1 MPRPSQAVKIFALTT
16 RGLEAVSAEEIA
28 ALAGVTVDR
37 IAYRRVAATCAGP
50 LAALLSLRTVDDIF
64 LDVATWPSIGHTH
77 DTLDT
82 LRALSARLDLREA
95 IAACAGVR
103 PVHQPPLF
111 SVTANFVGRRNYNTD
126 EIKQAC
132 AESIAA
138 RHRWRYSPDD
148 GAADLNVRLFIE
160 HETAFV
166 GVRLGKRPLHDRPYK
181 QAHVPGS
188 LKPPIAAALLALAGV
203 APGSGV
209 LDPCCG
215 AGTILIEAALQGAQA
230 IGGDNDPAALQAA
243 QTNASAAGAAIALQ
257 CWDAQALPLAD
268 ETVERIVSNLPWG
281 RVVEVDTALAAFY
294 RRACAEM
301 QRVVAPG
308 GRIALLTDAPHLVIL
323 DGLECKGQIDISL
336 FGQTPVITLFR
347 K

>member
-1 MPRPSQAVKIFALTT
+1 VKIFALTT

-37 IAYRRVAATCAGP
+37 VAYRRVAATCAVP
-50 LAALLSLRTVDDIF
+50 LAALLSLRTVDDVF
-64 LDVATWPSIGHTH
+64 LDVATWSGIGHTH

-82 LRALSARLDLREA
+82 LRTLSTRLDLREA
-95 IAACAGVR
+95 AAACAGVR
-103 PVHQPPLF
+103 PIGQPPLF

-132 AESIAA
+132 AEGIAA
-138 RHRWRYSPDD
+138 RHHWRYTPDD
-148 GAADLNVRLFIE
+148 AAADLNARLFIE

-188 LKPPIAAALLALAGV
+188 LKPPVAAALLALAGV
-203 APGSGV
+203 APGARV

-230 IGGDNDPAALQAA
+230 MGGDNDPAALRAA
-243 QTNASAAGAAIALQ
+243 QANASAAGVAVALRR
-257 CWDAQALPLAD
+257 WDAQTLPLAD
-268 ETVERIVSNLPWG
+268 GAAERIVSNLPWG
-281 RVVEVDTALAAFY
+281 RAVEVNTALATFY

-308 GRIALLTDAPHLVIL
+308 GRIALLTDAPHLMTF
-323 DGLECKGQIDISL
+323 DGLECERQIEISL
-336 FGQTPVITLFR
+336 FGQTPVIALLR